1 MGYLGQQPTIG
12 AYHVL
17 DSITL
22 SNGQSAYTMQLDGV
36 NFSPQSVN
44 HMLVIINGVPQP
56 ASAYSINGHILTLS
70 SAATTGDVLNEIRVF
85 GDVLNI
91 GTPSDATLTNAK
103 TNFES
108 TSSAAGLQI
117 KGDGTTDG
125 TLQLNCSQNSHGV
138 KIASPN
144 HAAGQSYTLTL
155 PSTAPSA
162 NKALITDG
170 SGNLSFGS
178 AGGLAKL
185 LVSTSSSGVANFD
198 IDSTYINSTYDNY
211 KIIAGYTQ
219 ATDNQRARIRF
230 FVGGTVKETDYSYEN
245 GAGTSST
252 YEYDADG
259 ATYMQVGGAGGNA
272 TGETSTLL
280 FDLTNVNSTTIAT
293 RIHGYHYGS
302 ATNGATVGRFFQA
315 GQDVSNI
322 ADVVN
327 GLRIYIA
334 AGNIVMRH
342 FAIYGLVK

>member
-1 MGYLGQQPTIG
+1 M
-12 AYHVL
+12 A
-17 DSITL
+17 
-22 SNGQSAYTMQLDGV
+22 
-36 NFSPQSVN
+36 
-44 HMLVIINGVPQP
+44 
-56 ASAYSINGHILTLS
+56 ILRANNNTLS
-70 SAATTGDVLNEIRVF
+70 SITALPFATGGFVKLLSLTG
-85 GDVLNI
+85 
-91 GTPSDATLTNAK
+91 
-103 TNFES
+103 
-108 TSSAAGLQI
+108 
-117 KGDGTTDG
+117 GTT
-125 TLQLNCSQNSHGV
+125 SQS
-138 KIASPN
+138 
-144 HAAGQSYTLTL
+144 SY
-155 PSTAPSA
+155 
-162 NKALITDG
+162 D
-170 SGNLSFGS
+170 
-178 AGGLAKL
+178 
-185 LVSTSSSGVANFD
+185 V
-198 IDSTYINSTYDNY
+198 DSTYINSTYDNY

-334 AGNIVMRH
+334 SGNIVMRH
-342 FAIYGLVK
+342 FAIYGLTK